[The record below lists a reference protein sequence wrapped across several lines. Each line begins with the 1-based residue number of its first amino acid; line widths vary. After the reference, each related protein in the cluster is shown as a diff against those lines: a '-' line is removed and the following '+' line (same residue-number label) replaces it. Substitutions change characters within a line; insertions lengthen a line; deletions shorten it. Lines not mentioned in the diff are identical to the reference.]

1 MDEYGLAAEA
11 RFRVGIPMQL
21 TEAMGRAVIECTA
34 FAADDVEEA
43 LAEPEARYLLPH
55 HRRAMIETR
64 FAGLR
69 GVVDRLRVETVY
81 NVSQD
86 AHRELRIAGFVITQH
101 YCVEVE
107 RRIRHANFRA
117 SLGERSQLTWLA
129 RTDATSDDELW
140 AAVVYGV
147 SDRRP
152 DRPSFL
158 KIAFPRSDGRWEHT
172 IDLSSLVPSLAA
184 YPESPILVE
193 LRQQRRRGTA

>member
-1 MDEYGLAAEA
+1 MDEYGSAAET
-11 RFRVGIPMQL
+11 RFRAGVPIEL
-21 TEAMGRAVIECTA
+21 TDAMGRAVIESTA
-34 FAADDVEEA
+34 FAEDDVEEA

-69 GVVDRLRVETVY
+69 GTVDGLRVETAY

-86 AHRELRIAGFVITQH
+86 AHRELHIGGFVITQH
-101 YCVEVE
+101 YCLEVE

-117 SLGERSQLTWLA
+117 SLAELSQLTWLA
-129 RTDATSDDELW
+129 GMEPTSDDELW

-147 SDRRP
+147 AERRP
-152 DRPSFL
+152 DVPTFL
-158 KIAFPRSDGRWEHT
+158 KVAFPRSDGRWEHA

-184 YPESPILVE
+184 YPESPILLE
-193 LRQQRRRGTA
+193 LRQQRRRRTA